1 MRSLATSDRASV
13 RAVSRAVALVSSRSR
28 ARELLRILHRMGA
41 DPAAIVPEVR
51 DSPNF
56 TNRRFE
62 ADEPSLRPR
71 LRAQTSALLAAIRVH
86 GRGRPAGEVPRV
98 RPVLPE
104 QAGELAVTWYG
115 HATTLLELDGARLLI
130 DPVFGERV
138 SPSTRF
144 GPKRLHPVP
153 GGIEEIPSVDVVL
166 ISHDHYDHLDQPSVA
181 TLERTHQ
188 PHYVVPLG
196 VGSHLMAWGVPA
208 DRITSLDWRESTRVA
223 GMRLTCTEARHNSGR
238 GLVDS
243 QTLWAGWAIHGPRHS
258 AYYSGDSGTSKRFAH
273 IGADLG
279 PFDLTLL
286 PIGAYDPYW
295 PDLHLEP
302 EQAVAAHRDVNRIGS
317 AAEAVTM
324 DEAGVA
330 DEFIEGD
337 QRIDTPGGAHEE
349 GEATRTDREARTA
362 AATSIMFP
370 VHWAT
375 FNLAMHWWAE
385 PMRRVRR
392 AADEAGVPLVSP
404 RLGERVDL
412 TEAEPDVLAAKYAQ
426 PWWEECS
433 AAEDSGYRDV

>member
-1 MRSLATSDRASV
+1 MRSLATSDRATV
-13 RAVSRAVALVSSRSR
+13 RGLSRAIVLVSSRTH
-28 ARELLRILHRMGA
+28 ARDFLRILHRMGA
-41 DPAAIVPEVR
+41 DTASIVPAVR

-56 TNRRFE
+56 RKRRFE
-62 ADEPSLRPR
+62 GDEPSLRPR

-86 GRGRPAGEVPRV
+86 GRGRPVGEVPLD
-98 RPVLPE
+98 RPQLPA

-115 HATTLLELDGARLLI
+115 HATALLEVDGARLLI

-138 SPSTRF
+138 SPSTQF

-153 GGIEEIPSVDVVL
+153 GPVEDIPGVDIVL
-166 ISHDHYDHLDQPSVA
+166 ISHDHYDHLDQPTIA
-181 TLERTHQ
+181 QLERTHQ

-196 VGSHLMAWGVPA
+196 VNFHLMAWGVPQG
-208 DRITSLDWRESTRVA
+208 RITSLDWRESTEVA
-223 GMRLTCTEARHNSGR
+223 GLRLTCTEARHNSGR

-258 AYYSGDSGTSKRFAH
+258 AFYSGDSGTSKRFAH

-286 PIGAYDPYW
+286 PVGAYDPFW

-302 EQAVAAHRDVNRIGS
+302 EQAVAVHRDVNRIGS
-317 AAEAVTM
+317 ERDALTA

-330 DEFIEGD
+330 DQFIEGD
-337 QRIDTPGGAHEE
+337 QRIDTPGGTYEE
-349 GEATRTDREARTA
+349 GEATTTSATARTA
-362 AATSIMFP
+362 ARQSVMLP
-370 VHWAT
+370 VHWGT

-385 PMRRVRR
+385 PMRRVRK
-392 AADEAGVPLVSP
+392 AAKRAGVPVISP

-412 TEAEPDVLAAKYAQ
+412 SEAEPDVLATKYAE
-426 PWWEECS
+426 PWWDECS
-433 AAEDSGYRDV
+433 ADEDHD